1 MHLLSP
7 FRLAFLA
14 GAFLFLL
21 HSSATAQTWTLAK
34 NKNGVKIETRFLE
47 GWSIKEYRA
56 TVYIKT
62 TLEEAVEAYRDPV
75 KRKSFMARSLEV
87 SNLKE
92 KSKNDIITYNLGKA
106 PWPVSNRDNITHSIF
121 IYSARQVR
129 VTMESIPDYI
139 PEKEGIVRVPR
150 AKGYWLFTDQGNG
163 TIKVVQQSVAD
174 LGGSV
179 PDWVVNSTIVEG
191 PYDVLLS
198 LKRILE

>member
-7 FRLAFLA
+7 FRLALLA
-14 GAFLFLL
+14 GSFLFLL
-21 HSSATAQTWTLAK
+21 HSSATAQTWKLAK
-34 NKNGVKIETRFLE
+34 DKNGVKIETRFLD
-47 GWSIKEYRA
+47 GWNIKEYRA

-92 KSKNDIITYNLGKA
+92 NSKNDIITYNLGKA
-106 PWPVSNRDNITHSIF
+106 PWPVSNRDNITHSVF
-121 IYSARQVR
+121 IYSPRQVR
-129 VTMESIPDYI
+129 VTMKALPNYI

-150 AKGYWLFTDQGNG
+150 TKGHWLFTDQGNG

-179 PDWVVNSTIVEG
+179 PDWVVNSTIIEG

-198 LKRILE
+198 LKNILE

>member
-7 FRLAFLA
+7 FRLALLA
-14 GAFLFLL
+14 GSFLFLL
-21 HSSATAQTWTLAK
+21 HSSATAQTWKLAK

-92 KSKNDIITYNLGKA
+92 NSKNDIITYNLGKA
-106 PWPVSNRDNITHSIF
+106 PWPVSNRDNITHSVF
-121 IYSARQVR
+121 IYSPRQVR
-129 VTMESIPDYI
+129 VTMKSLPNYI

-150 AKGYWLFTDQGNG
+150 TKGHWLFTDQGNG

-179 PDWVVNSTIVEG
+179 PDWVVNSTIIEG

-198 LKRILE
+198 MKNILE